1 MTELA
6 KKFNALIRDV
16 IHKPLTQIG
25 FVRNGFR
32 WGYTEG
38 SLQQGV
44 LMSRKNEEPEFIAF
58 TLGLTAH
65 NLGKSPQNDL
75 VIGHLNVY
83 ELRIGFLTGPQKDFW
98 WRVSNEGISYSDSFT
113 GKFHE
118 DSGYLE
124 SIVRTRMIPNI
135 LQMRSD
141 WMPDDVTMNSAL
153 AMLSNAD
160 LLYMVEFVAIRP
172 LSLRMYLTDALPVEY
187 PEIVKSLVEHLSQN
201 TFVKSVSRYDREQIN
216 VTLAVELSTTD
227 VDEWRLEIEGYIR
240 DRVEFINREA
250 NAGQ

>member
-6 KKFNALIRDV
+6 KKFNAFIRDV

-32 WGYTEG
+32 WSYTEG

-44 LMSRKNEEPEFIAF
+44 LMSRQIEEPGFIAF
-58 TLGLTAH
+58 TLGLIAH

-75 VIGHLNVY
+75 IIGHLNVY
-83 ELRIGFLTGPQKDFW
+83 ELRIGFLTDLQKDFW
-98 WRVSNEGISYSDSFT
+98 WKVSNEGISYSDSFT

-124 SIVRTRMIPNI
+124 SVVQTRMIPKI

-141 WMPDDVTMNSAL
+141 WMPDDRTENPAL
-153 AMLSNAD
+153 AMPTNVD
-160 LLYMVEFVAIRP
+160 LLYMIEFVAIRP
-172 LSLRMYLTDALPVEY
+172 LTLRIYLTDALPMEY
-187 PEIVKSLVEHLSQN
+187 PEIVKEVVEHLSEN
-201 TFVKSVSRYDREQIN
+201 TFVRSVSRYDREQIN
-216 VTLAVELSTTD
+216 LTLAVEISATD
-227 VDEWRLEIEGYIR
+227 IDEWRLEIEGFIR
-240 DRVEFINREA
+240 DRVELLNREA